1 MSAHP
6 AASGLTVSEPR
17 VNKPLDQVYDV
28 FLSHRKQD
36 ERLVDELVAYIEVE
50 LGFTTYVDWKNSAD
64 ELDRRNVT
72 PETAAYLRNVMRHA
86 SSLIYVVG
94 SDPAGSSW
102 TPWELGFYDGRQS
115 ARRIGI
121 YLPEGVRMPT
131 DKLHYLGLYGKPL
144 RESDLE
150 DFLTA
155 AVLDTAALDSA
166 QTDQWAR
173 HLTRLASNPLDYA
186 LSVLQWHFGFAAN
199 QLTLPQAQG
208 LTLDDQPWDMPVD
221 SPPWAGSWL
230 DALRAGQ
237 YQVRELRRQLLRVQR
252 GQPPAAAIAGD
263 VSSLLSDWN
272 SAVARL
278 GGLHRHSWF
287 PGTAAPWFQ
296 HRSVNPDVVDS
307 RYTR

>member
-6 AASGLTVSEPR
+6 AVSSLTMSAQR
-17 VNKPLDQVYDV
+17 ANKPLDRVYDV

-36 ERLVDELVAYIEVE
+36 EQLIDELVDCIEME

-64 ELDRRNVT
+64 ELDRGNVT
-72 PETAAYLRNVMRHA
+72 PDTAAYLRNVMRHA

-94 SDPAGSSW
+94 SDPAGSTW

-121 YLPEGVRMPT
+121 YLPKGVHMPT

-173 HLTRLASNPLDYA
+173 HLTRLASNPLDYT
-186 LSVLQWHFGFAAN
+186 LSVLQWHLGFCAN
-199 QLTLPQAQG
+199 RLTLPQAQG
-208 LTLDDQPWDMPVD
+208 LTLDDQPWDMPVE
-221 SPPWAGSWL
+221 SLPWAGTWL

-237 YQVRELRRQLLRVQR
+237 YQVRELRRQLQRVQR
-252 GQPPAAAIAGD
+252 GQLPAAVVAGD
-263 VSSLLSDWN
+263 GASLLSAWN
-272 SAVARL
+272 SALARL
-278 GGLHRHSWF
+278 GAFHRSSWF
-287 PGTAAPWFQ
+287 PGAAAPWLQ
-296 HRSVNPDVVDS
+296 HGSVNPDVVDS